1 MPTLLH
7 LGDPCGSLTFFTGP
21 MASGKTLELVRN
33 LQIFREQQIPLICV
47 RPSSDTRTQNLQSR
61 GGLVCEEARV
71 IQPNDAKTFLELVS
85 DKTVIGIDEIQLFP
99 IEIVSLLKEELRH
112 GKTILVSGLDTDFR
126 GIPFPT
132 SAALMALPETVI
144 HRARAVCGVCR
155 RYNATRSQRLRD
167 GQPVPADDPLVLIE
181 GANDNV
187 TYEAR
192 CLLHHVI

>member
-1 MPTLLH
+1 MSPLIH

-33 LQIFREQQIPLICV
+33 LQIFREQQIPMVCV
-47 RPSSDTRTQNLQSR
+47 RPSSDTRTQSVQSR

-71 IQPNDAKTFLELVS
+71 IHPNDTKGFLELIS
-85 DKTVIGIDEIQLFP
+85 DKTVIGIDEAQLFP
-99 IEIVSLLKEELRH
+99 TEIVSLLKEELRR

-155 RYNATRSQRLRD
+155 RYNATRTQRLRN
-167 GQPVPADDPLVLIE
+167 GQPVPTDDPLMLIE
-181 GANDNV
+181 GSDDNV